1 MLNLKQY
8 RVANKW
14 HQEGKSFALGIVFST
29 EGSTY
34 SKHGTAII
42 ISNEGEFC
50 GLVSGGCLEDDII
63 IHAMQALQTNTPNVV
78 NYDLRSEESEIWG
91 LGAGCRGL
99 INLLI
104 LPVTGYYLDF
114 FQRIFAL
121 IESGQAGSAIVF
133 FELNKSKY
141 LAKGIILKSELNKIE
156 SFGMEDKIFRSID
169 FDGYTKSKV
178 MSKKDK
184 SLGISFEINKIPNIL
199 ILGAGIDAVPVAN
212 LITEIG
218 WKLTVADHRSS
229 YFERKDLSE
238 ISTHFI
244 KDKENLNT
252 ELNLREFDVVL
263 VMTHN
268 LEADRIY
275 LSQMAEFNF
284 AYLGLLGPES
294 RKKMIL
300 ENLEDKGRLLE
311 KKLIGPVGLDIGADG
326 PESIAL
332 AVVAEIHAKLKGIN

>member
-1 MLNLKQY
+1 VLNLKQY
-8 RVANKW
+8 RLSKKW
-14 HQEGKSFALGIVFST
+14 HEERKPFALGIVFST

-42 ISNEGEFC
+42 ISKEGEFC

-63 IHAMQALQTNTPNVV
+63 IHARQALQTNTPNVV

-121 IESGQAGSAIVF
+121 IEAGQAGSAIVL
-133 FELNKSKY
+133 FERKKAKY
-141 LAKGIILKSELNKIE
+141 LSQGIILKSEVSKIE
-156 SFGMEDKIFRSID
+156 SFGMEDKILRSID
-169 FDGYTKSKV
+169 VDGYIKSKV
-178 MSKKDK
+178 MRKKDT
-184 SLGISFEINKIPNIL
+184 SLGISFDITKIPNIL
-199 ILGAGIDAVPVAN
+199 ILGAGIDAVPVSN

-229 YFERKDLSE
+229 YFERKDFSG
-238 ISTHFI
+238 ISKHFI

-252 ELNLREFDVVL
+252 ELNLSEFDVVL

-275 LSQMAEFNF
+275 LSQLVEFNF

-300 ENLEDKGRLLE
+300 EKLEDTGRLLE

-332 AVVAEIHAKLKGIN
+332 AVVAEMHAKLKSH